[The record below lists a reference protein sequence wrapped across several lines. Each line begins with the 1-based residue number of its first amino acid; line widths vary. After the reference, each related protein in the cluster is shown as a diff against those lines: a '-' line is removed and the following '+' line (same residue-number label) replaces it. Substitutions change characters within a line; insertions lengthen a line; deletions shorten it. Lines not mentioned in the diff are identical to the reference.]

1 MSNKKKKQEEKQS
14 KVSKIFESF
23 VGEVALNTISI
34 HADNEE
40 GIWQYY
46 DSLGGSTNEA
56 LLCLH
61 GVPGS
66 CDVFFQ
72 QLLSLSSRGYR
83 VISAQYPPFWSY
95 QTFCKSFKEFLSSL
109 ELEKIHLFGLGYGG
123 FLIMKYL
130 EKEKDQR
137 IKSVILCNTF
147 VSTLFFSRLNTCG
160 GMITWAPEF
169 WLKRKLLKTF
179 PQKEVL
185 VPIAEGLDFMV
196 EVVEKMKYEDIAS
209 RLTMISTETI
219 IGKID
224 FDPQF
229 VTIIDPTDKGYV
241 PRKVRRKVATK
252 FPDCK
257 YAQVKIGGDFPQLSN
272 PQEVNM
278 HLIVH
283 LRNTG
288 WDPDQETRL
297 NQKIPKSLPKKSKSK
312 KKKKHKRKKKSKK
325 IKETQNEKE
334 KVKEKKK
341 EEEKEKEKDKEK
353 ENEKENEKEEEEEEE
368 EENKEKEEKNE
379 GGKTLKGKNEN
390 DKEENN

>member
-1 MSNKKKKQEEKQS
+1 MSNQKKKKEEEQS
-14 KVSKIFESF
+14 KISKIFEAF
-23 VGEVALNTISI
+23 VGDVALNTISI
-34 HADNEE
+34 NSDNEE
-40 GIWQYY
+40 GVWKYY

-72 QLLSLSSRGYR
+72 QLLALSSRGYR
-83 VISAQYPPFWSY
+83 VISVQYPPFWSY
-95 QTFCKSFKEFLSSL
+95 RTFCLSFKEFVSSL
-109 ELEKIHLFGLGYGG
+109 ELEKVHLFGLGYGG

-137 IKSVILCNTF
+137 IKSVILCNSF
-147 VSTLFFSRLNTCG
+147 ISTLFFTRLNTCG

-185 VPIAEGLDFMV
+185 LSIAEGLDFMV
-196 EVVEKMKYEDIAS
+196 EVVEKMTYDDLAS

-219 IGKID
+219 IGTID

-241 PRKVRRKVATK
+241 PRKVRKKVVTK
-252 FPDCK
+252 FPDCR
-257 YAQVKIGGDFPQLSN
+257 YAQVKVGGDFPQLSN

-278 HLIVH
+278 HLIIH

-297 NQKIPKSLPKKSKSK
+297 NKKILKKSKSK
-312 KKKKHKRKKKSKK
+312 KKPKKKKK
-325 IKETQNEKE
+325 QEKLME
-334 KVKEKKK
+334 
-341 EEEKEKEKDKEK
+341 KEK
-353 ENEKENEKEEEEEEE
+353 ENEKEKEKENEKEQEKEKEPEIDEEEKKNLRKEKEEE
-368 EENKEKEEKNE
+368 K
-379 GGKTLKGKNEN
+379 
-390 DKEENN
+390 

>member
-1 MSNKKKKQEEKQS
+1 MSNQKKKKEEEQS
-14 KVSKIFESF
+14 KISKIFEAF
-23 VGEVALNTISI
+23 IGDVALNTISI
-34 HADNEE
+34 NSDNEE
-40 GIWQYY
+40 GVWQYY

-72 QLLSLSSRGYR
+72 QLLALSSRGYR
-83 VISAQYPPFWSY
+83 VISVQYPPFWSY
-95 QTFCKSFKEFLSSL
+95 RTFCQSFKEFLSSL
-109 ELEKIHLFGLGYGG
+109 ELEKIHLFGLGFGG

-137 IKSVILCNTF
+137 IKSVILCNSF
-147 VSTLFFSRLNTCG
+147 ISTLFFTRLNTCG

-185 VPIAEGLDFMV
+185 LPIAEALDFMV
-196 EVVEKMKYEDIAS
+196 EVVEKLKYDDLAS

-229 VTIIDPTDKGYV
+229 VTIIDPADKGYV
-241 PRKVRRKVATK
+241 PRKVREKVVTK
-252 FPDCK
+252 FPDCR
-257 YAQVKIGGDFPQLSN
+257 YAQVKVGGDFPQLSN

-278 HLIVH
+278 HLIIH

-297 NQKIPKSLPKKSKSK
+297 NQKIPQKTKSK
-312 KKKKHKRKKKSKK
+312 KKKKQKNHKGEGKKVN
-325 IKETQNEKE
+325 ET
-334 KVKEKKK
+334 
-341 EEEKEKEKDKEK
+341 EKEKEKEKETEKEKEKEKEKENEKEKEKEK
-353 ENEKENEKEEEEEEE
+353 ENEKENEKE
-368 EENKEKEEKNE
+368 KEKEMN
-379 GGKTLKGKNEN
+379 
-390 DKEENN
+390 KEEKKNLKKEEKK